1 MVPGYVAYARAH
13 LDDSRNLATQALR
26 RVERLAP
33 DGDADEKL
41 AKSLLLTLEAEDLF
55 AKNVAD
61 PILAERALELD
72 ATNARARS
80 LLKKMS
86 QTDGEGE
93 SRFQRYIA
101 AGAIGAAAM
110 GAVIFLLIRRR
121 AGPEPA

>member
-1 MVPGYVAYARAH
+1 
-13 LDDSRNLATQALR
+13 
-26 RVERLAP
+26 
-33 DGDADEKL
+33 
-41 AKSLLLTLEAEDLF
+41 
-55 AKNVAD
+55 
-61 PILAERALELD
+61 
-72 ATNARARS
+72 
-80 LLKKMS
+80 MS